1 MENLLAADVVH
12 LLSDL
17 WLTVVGSAM
26 RLEGQVAD
34 ALGLK
39 DARFLLLSAS
49 IGLFLL
55 SLLTLW
61 SGGLVVLLSSAI
73 TAGLTF
79 FVFSSIPDTTDL
91 LWRQFSPEVVDLL
104 IDFEPDFLVFPES
117 RVRIVSCFLAA
128 SFALLVFFVGTVLS
142 FVFGSD
148 DKSSSAALLQP
159 KEQSFIQRVR
169 SPRRVYDPKQLD
181 RVAIMVANVPVE
193 RTDFTVKSSLGGSLH
208 CSLWCRAGDPTEKCV
223 LYLHRAASSRLEV
236 LRVCRFLLSHR
247 VSVCAFDFTGC
258 GLSEGPSGSGGVQ
271 EANDIDAVVKHLKA
285 KCGVTSLVLWG
296 CELGATA
303 ALRCQVLR
311 DRNQI
316 RGLVLDSPI
325 SDIGAL
331 AKATREDDLLTE
343 QQRKSQSL
351 KKAASSVIVPVLLIY
366 SGKNQVLPSSQAT
379 RLAKFF
385 EKCEPIVLE
394 EPNAMSTSSIRSYN
408 CFAAISG
415 LIQEALNCKPVD
427 GVVSESPKGQF
438 VVSVN
443 AAECSLLNVKP
454 KEGLELFPF
463 GQSVAS
469 LSVPWGAIR
478 RWGAGNEVLLLE
490 VNTPQAVKN
499 LRLWSAQVEEILHHF
514 PKAALGSGDGRS
526 VAASSVPAAAASTSK
541 AQKKK
546 KSKKKTQKKST

>member
-12 LLSDL
+12 MLSDL
-17 WLTVVGSAM
+17 WLKVVGYAM

-34 ALGLK
+34 ALGLE

-117 RVRIVSCFLAA
+117 RVRVVSCFLAA

-142 FVFGSD
+142 FVFGGD
-148 DKSSSAALLQP
+148 DKSSSAVLSQP

-169 SPRRVYDPKQLD
+169 SPRREYDLKQLD
-181 RVAIMVANVPVE
+181 RMATVVANVPVK
-193 RTDFTVKSSLGGSLH
+193 RTDLTVKSSLGGSLH
-208 CSLWCRAGDPTEKCV
+208 CSLWSRARDPSEKCV

-236 LRVCRFLLSHR
+236 LRVCRFLLSHQ

-258 GLSEGPSGSGGVQ
+258 GLSEGPSGSGGIQ

-285 KCGVTSLVLWG
+285 EFGVTSLVLWG

-303 ALRCQVLR
+303 ALRCQALR
-311 DRNQI
+311 DRTQI
-316 RGLVLDSPI
+316 RGLVLDSPV
-325 SDIGAL
+325 SDISAL

-351 KKAASSVIVPVLLIY
+351 KTAVSAVSVPVVLIY

-385 EKCEPIVLE
+385 ENCEPVVLE
-394 EPNAMSTSSIRSYN
+394 EPQATSTSSIRSYP
-408 CFAAISG
+408 CFAAISS
-415 LIQEALNCKPVD
+415 LIQKALSCKPVN
-427 GVVSESPKGQF
+427 GVVSTSPEEEEGPF

-443 AAECSLLNVKP
+443 AAECSLLSVKP
-454 KEGLELFPF
+454 KEGLKFFPF
-463 GQSVAS
+463 GQGEAS

-490 VNTPQAVKN
+490 VKTPQAVKN

-514 PKAALGSGDGRS
+514 PKASLGSDGRS
-526 VAASSVPAAAASTSK
+526 VAASSAPAAASTSK

-546 KSKKKTQKKST
+546 KKKKTQKKSI